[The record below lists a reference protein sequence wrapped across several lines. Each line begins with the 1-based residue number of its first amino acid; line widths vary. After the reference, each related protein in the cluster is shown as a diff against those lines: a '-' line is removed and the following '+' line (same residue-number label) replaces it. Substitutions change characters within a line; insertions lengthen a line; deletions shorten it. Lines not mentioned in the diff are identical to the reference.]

1 MDRVVLIKKLEKL
14 TPLHKVLILVVTVLA
29 IGGGYWHLY
38 LQADLDEMN
47 ALRGDIA
54 KAEADID
61 QYQKII
67 AANLPMIEKELETR
81 LRQFQY
87 AKALL
92 PEDSVEKERLLANIE
107 KLARDEGLTFRLFQ
121 PGGEAVADFYA
132 TTNIQLDMS
141 GEFHSLMR
149 FFSRMS
155 GLDRLVSLENISYT
169 PITGSSGEILLNAKS
184 RILLY
189 RALSEAEIAARKEKE
204 KAAQAQS
211 KSKKKK

>member
-1 MDRVVLIKKLEKL
+1 MDREALIKKLEKL
-14 TPLHKVLILVVTVLA
+14 SPLQKVLILVTTLLA
-29 IGGGYWHLY
+29 IGGGYWY
-38 LQADLDEMN
+38 YVLQDDLAQMT
-47 ALRGDIA
+47 AMRQDIQ

-61 QYQKII
+61 KYQKII
-67 AANLPMIEKELETR
+67 AANLPMIEKELEIR

-92 PEDSVEKERLLANIE
+92 PEDSVEKERLLASIE

-121 PGGEAVADFYA
+121 PGGEAVKDFYA

-155 GLDRLVSLENISYT
+155 GLDRLVSLEDISLT
-169 PITGSSGEILLNAKS
+169 PISGGSGEFILLNAKS
-184 RILLY
+184 KILLY
-189 RALSEAEIAARKEKE
+189 RALSEAELAARAEQE
-204 KAAQAQS
+204 KAKAQA
-211 KSKKKK
+211 KKK

>member
-1 MDRVVLIKKLEKL
+1 MDREALIKKLEKL
-14 TPLHKVLILVVTVLA
+14 SPLQKVLILVTTLLA
-29 IGGGYWHLY
+29 IGGGYWSYVLKD
-38 LQADLDEMN
+38 DLAQMT
-47 ALRGDIA
+47 AMRQDIQ

-61 QYQKII
+61 KYQKII
-67 AANLPMIEKELETR
+67 AANLPMIEKELEIR

-92 PEDSVEKERLLANIE
+92 PEDSVEKERLLASIE

-121 PGGEAVADFYA
+121 PGGEAVKDFYA

-155 GLDRLVSLENISYT
+155 GLDRLVSLEDISLT
-169 PITGSSGEILLNAKS
+169 PISGGSGEFILLNAKS
-184 RILLY
+184 KILLY
-189 RALSEAEIAARKEKE
+189 RALSEAELAARAEQE
-204 KAAQAQS
+204 KAKAQA
-211 KSKKKK
+211 KKK

>member
-1 MDRVVLIKKLEKL
+1 MDREVLVKKLEKL
-14 TPLHKVLILVVTVLA
+14 TPLQKGLILVATLLA
-29 IGGGYWHLY
+29 IGGGYWY
-38 LQADLDEMN
+38 FILQDDLAQMS
-47 ALRGDIA
+47 AMRQDIQ
-54 KAEADID
+54 KAEVDID
-61 QYQKII
+61 KYQKII
-67 AANLPMIEKELETR
+67 AANLPMIEKELEIR

-92 PEDSVEKERLLANIE
+92 PEDSVEKERLLASIE

-121 PGGEAVADFYA
+121 PGGETVADFYA

-155 GLDRLVSLENISYT
+155 GLDRLVSLEDISLT
-169 PITGSSGEILLNAKS
+169 PISGSGEITFLNAKS

-189 RALSEAEIAARKEKE
+189 RALSEAELARKAEQE
-204 KAAQAQS
+204 KAKAQQA
-211 KSKKKK
+211 KKKK